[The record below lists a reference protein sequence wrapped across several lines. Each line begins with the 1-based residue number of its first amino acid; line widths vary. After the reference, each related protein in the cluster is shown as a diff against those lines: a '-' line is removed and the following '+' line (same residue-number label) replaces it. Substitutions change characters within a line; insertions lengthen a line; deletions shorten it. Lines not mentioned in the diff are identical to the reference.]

1 MACIYKH
8 PHGSIN
14 VTELDAILNHNNK
27 TFLFV
32 DFNAKHP
39 SWNPG
44 RGNANGNILSNW
56 AVSSANDII
65 APDTPT
71 HFNHNAPSTVIDI
84 GFAANFSHSV
94 FTINELSSDHNPVI
108 FDFVINC
115 YLPPLLQTLKS
126 TNWIKFQEIL
136 FYNMPGNPTIDNLDQ
151 AVQNFS
157 NIVSDAINTSTST
170 RVIKTTHLRLPINIR
185 ELIKTK
191 NRFRKL
197 WNNTRYPPYKRE
209 VNALTRQIRIEIN
222 EHKNRTYKN
231 LLSTLNTEDNS
242 LYNLHKIITKTHTV
256 IPPLPGPSGI
266 AYSYFEKAEACKD
279 TLEVTFQ
286 ENAEP
291 YSDDK
296 IEEVESLV
304 NHYFDN
310 FNMHIPPLTSPLEVR
325 VIIKKIT

>member
-14 VTELDAILNHNNK
+14 VTELDAILAHNNR
-27 TFLFV
+27 TFLFG
-32 DFNAKHP
+32 DFNAKHS
-39 SWNPG
+39 SWNP
-44 RGNANGNILSNW
+44 RRSNANDNILSNW
-56 AVSSANDII
+56 AVGSAIDII
-65 APDTPT
+65 PPDTPT

-84 GFAANFSHSV
+84 GFAANFSHSNV
-94 FTINELSSDHNPVI
+94 FTVNELSSDHNPVI
-108 FDFVINC
+108 FDFVIHC
-115 YLPPLLQTLKS
+115 QLPPLLQTLKT

-136 FYNMPGNPTIDNLDQ
+136 HYNMPGNPTVDNLDQ

-170 RVIKTTHLRLPINIR
+170 RISKTSHLRIPINIR

-197 WNNTRYPPYKRE
+197 WNNTRYPLYKRE
-209 VNALTRQIRIEIN
+209 VNALVRQIRNEIN
-222 EHKNRTYKN
+222 EHKNRTWKN
-231 LLSTLNTEDNS
+231 LLSSLNGEDNS
-242 LYNLHKIITKTHTV
+242 FYNLHKRITKKYTV
-256 IPPLPGPSGI
+256 IPPLHGPSGL
-266 AYSYFEKAEACKD
+266 AFSDFEKAEAFKD

-304 NHYFDN
+304 NHYISTTS
-310 FNMHIPPLTSPLEVR
+310 MHLHLPSLRP
-325 VIIKKIT
+325 